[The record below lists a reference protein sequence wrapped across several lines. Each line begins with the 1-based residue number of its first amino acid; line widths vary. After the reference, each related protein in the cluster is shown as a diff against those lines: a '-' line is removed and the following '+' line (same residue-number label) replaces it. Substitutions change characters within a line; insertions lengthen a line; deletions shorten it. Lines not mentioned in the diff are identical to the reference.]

1 MFDEQAGAVT
11 RRQIIEAGLTEE
23 TVRAR
28 LRAGR
33 WRRAFNG
40 VYWMFSGPPSRAATL
55 WATLLT
61 AGRGAA
67 FSHETAAELL
77 GLLDT
82 PAETIH
88 VSLPPDRR
96 VRALPGVRLHH
107 RATAPVAAP
116 GSGPARTGVV
126 DTVVD
131 LTQTAATMDDAISW
145 LVRACGRRM
154 TTPARLR
161 AALEARRR
169 LRWRDALLAAVADV
183 GAGCHSL
190 LELRYLRDVER
201 PHGLP
206 AGSRQ
211 QRRRSGRATA
221 YRDVEYGAFRRIV
234 ELDGRAAHLDPS
246 RDRWRDNAA
255 ATQGWSTLRFGWA
268 DVNARPCETAVVV
281 AAALRQG
288 GWTGTP
294 TRCGTA
300 CRILD
305 KPKDPRGQS
314 PGDPSAC
321 GGSAS
326 GRRR

>member
-11 RRQIIEAGLTEE
+11 RRQLIEAGVTEE
-23 TVRAR
+23 TVRAH

-33 WRRAFNG
+33 WRRAFAG
-40 VYWMFSGPPSRAATL
+40 VFWTFSGPPSRSATL

-61 AGRGAA
+61 AGRGAV

-77 GLLDT
+77 GLLDQ

-88 VSLPPDRR
+88 VSLPSDRR

-107 RATAPVAAP
+107 RSPAPVAMPARD
-116 GSGPARTGVV
+116 PARTGVV

-131 LTQTAATMDDAISW
+131 LTQRAETVDDAISW
-145 LVRACGRRM
+145 LVRACGRRL
-154 TTPARLR
+154 TTPARLHAGIETR
-161 AALEARRR
+161 PR
-169 LRWRDALLAAVADV
+169 LRWREALVTAVADV
-183 GAGCHSL
+183 ESGCHSL

-211 QRRRSGRATA
+211 RRRTAGRATA
-221 YRDVEYGAFRRIV
+221 YRDVEHEEFALIV
-234 ELDGRAAHLDPS
+234 ELDGRAAHLDPR

-255 ATQGWSTLRFGWA
+255 AAQGWSTLRFGWA
-268 DVNARPCETAVVV
+268 DVNVRPCETAVVV

-288 GWTGTP
+288 GWTAAP
-294 TRCGTA
+294 TRCGAT
-300 CRILD
+300 CRIL
-305 KPKDPRGQS
+305 
-314 PGDPSAC
+314 
-321 GGSAS
+321 
-326 GRRR
+326 

>member
-1 MFDEQAGAVT
+1 VSPCMLWVNPFRDAPRIGRVFDEQAGAVT
-11 RRQIIEAGLTEE
+11 RRQIIEAGLTME
-23 TVRAR
+23 TVRAH

-33 WRRAFNG
+33 WSRAYPG
-40 VYWMFSGPPSRAATL
+40 VYWTFSGPPPRPATL

-61 AGRGAA
+61 AGRGAVL
-67 FSHETAAELL
+67 SHETAAELP
-77 GLLDT
+77 GLLDA

-107 RATAPVAAP
+107 RCAAPVAAP
-116 GSGPARTGVV
+116 ARAPARTGVV

-131 LTQTAATMDDAISW
+131 LTQTAGTVDDAISW
-145 LVRACGRRM
+145 LVRACGRRL
-154 TTPARLR
+154 TTPVRLR
-161 AALEARRR
+161 AGLEARSR
-169 LRWRDALLAAVADV
+169 LRWREALLTAVADV

-211 QRRRSGRATA
+211 RRRQTGEATA
-221 YRDVEYGAFRRIV
+221 YRDVEYDEFWLIV
-234 ELDGRAAHLDPS
+234 ELDGRAAHLDPR

-268 DVNARPCETAVVV
+268 DVNTRGCETAMVV
-281 AAALRQG
+281 AAALRRA
-288 GWTGTP
+288 GWPGTP
-294 TRCGTA
+294 ARCGTA
-300 CRILD
+300 CRIL
-305 KPKDPRGQS
+305 
-314 PGDPSAC
+314 
-321 GGSAS
+321 
-326 GRRR
+326 